1 MVLLLVHN
9 KHGMDENRTDTAIRG
24 GTELSFP
31 DSPND
36 AGLDPELPDPAAFFA
51 SAGQPAANE
60 EKPSSDLPTIVLAV
74 AGLAVFDSII
84 IVVFLSLWAIN
95 PEAMLAIIKTMA
107 GIALLL
113 GVAPIVMGGLV
124 LHTNKENG
132 TVMPG
137 TPWAGVGILVGVLLA
152 GLTLLIPLMSAV
164 RLLLGGPMD
173 PVG

>member
-1 MVLLLVHN
+1 MVPLLGHN
-9 KHGMDENRTDTAIRG
+9 KLGMDENRTDTAIRG

-31 DSPND
+31 DSPNESLGTD
-36 AGLDPELPDPAAFFA
+36 FSDQAAFFEA
-51 SAGQPAANE
+51 AGQPAAAE
-60 EKPSSDLPTIVLAV
+60 EKSGNELPTIVLAL
-74 AGLAVFDSII
+74 AGLTVFDSII

-113 GVAPIVMGGLV
+113 GVAPIVTGGLV
-124 LHTNKENG
+124 LHTNKQTG
-132 TVMPG
+132 TTMPG

-164 RLLLGGPMD
+164 RLLLGGPME
-173 PVG
+173 PIN